1 MQSLDDLV
9 LECMQQG
16 CTDLHISGN
25 HPFVVRKNGN
35 IHYLK
40 ELVIS
45 PSEVDSL
52 VNELLDPIHK
62 KILSERWS
70 VDLAKTIA
78 GSRLRI
84 NVFRSHRGLSLAIR
98 FLPGRIPSVEQ
109 LNLLPSLQEL
119 TYHRSGLILI
129 CGATGSGKST
139 TIASLLQKINTTKS
153 LHVITLEDPIEF
165 RFQTIRSFFEQREL
179 GVHFQ
184 NFEQGLIDIL
194 REMPDVVMVGE
205 LREPETIRLTL
216 NAAEAG
222 HLVFATLHAST
233 VEEALYR
240 VCNAFP
246 LDVQEYVRHQLSSS
260 LNAVI
265 VQQLHYKTE
274 LGFRVPMLSVLR
286 TTKSIK
292 RLIREGK
299 LSQIENAL
307 EMGRQEGMY
316 TFDGYK
322 REFLDQKR
330 NFVSPVQIL
339 QASKEEYS
347 EEESTSQF
355 GQGGSEKSEDQVK
368 KPQPYTTSVP
378 LKNAGPE
385 SEIQGDDQEG
395 LYHLKGDEDLA
406 EVLAQLS
413 EDRGL
418 KTEDR

>member
-1 MQSLDDLV
+1 
-9 LECMQQG
+9 
-16 CTDLHISGN
+16 
-25 HPFVVRKNGN
+25 
-35 IHYLK
+35 
-40 ELVIS
+40 
-45 PSEVDSL
+45 
-52 VNELLDPIHK
+52 
-62 KILSERWS
+62 
-70 VDLAKTIA
+70 
-78 GSRLRI
+78 
-84 NVFRSHRGLSLAIR
+84 LSLAIR

-139 TIASLLQKINTTKS
+139 TIASLLQKINLSKS

-179 GVHFQ
+179 GTHFQ

-194 REMPDVVMVGE
+194 REMPDVVLVGE
-205 LREPETIRLTL
+205 LREPEPIRLTL

-246 LDVQEYVRHQLSSS
+246 LDVQEFVRHQLSAS
-260 LNAVI
+260 LAAVI
-265 VQQLHYKTE
+265 VQQLHYKPE

-286 TTKSIK
+286 TTTSIK

-299 LSQIENAL
+299 LSQIENAM

-316 TFDGYK
+316 TFERFG
-322 REFLDQKR
+322 REFLGQKK
-330 NFVSPVQIL
+330 NFVSPMQSL
-339 QASKEEYS
+339 QPSKEVYS
-347 EEESTSQF
+347 EDAATSQTAV
-355 GQGGSEKSEDQVK
+355 GASDHVDETAK
-368 KPQPYTTSVP
+368 KPLFSGPSVP
-378 LKNAGPE
+378 LKNPE
-385 SEIQGDDQEG
+385 PEFETQGDDQEG

-406 EVLAQLS
+406 DVLAQLKDD
-413 EDRGL
+413 E
-418 KTEDR
+418 

>member
-9 LECMQQG
+9 TECMRQG

-35 IHYLK
+35 IQYLK
-40 ELVIS
+40 ELVLTS
-45 PSEVDSL
+45 SEVDSL
-52 VNELLDPIHK
+52 VNELLDPIQK
-62 KILSERWS
+62 KVLSERWS
-70 VDLAKTIA
+70 VDLAKTVA
-78 GSRLRI
+78 GARLRI

-109 LNLLPSLQEL
+109 LNLLSSLQEL

-139 TIASLLQKINTTKS
+139 TIASLLQKINLSKS

-179 GVHFQ
+179 GAHFQ

-194 REMPDVVMVGE
+194 REMPDVVLVGE
-205 LREPETIRLTL
+205 LREPEPIRLTL

-240 VCNAFP
+240 ICNAFP
-246 LDVQEYVRHQLSSS
+246 LDVQEFVRHQLSSS
-260 LNAVI
+260 LAAVI
-265 VQQLHYKTE
+265 VQQLQYKPE
-274 LGFRVPMLSVLR
+274 LGFRVPLLSVLR

-299 LSQIENAL
+299 LSQIENAM

-316 TFDGYK
+316 TFERYE
-322 REFLDQKR
+322 REFLGQKR
-330 NFVSPVQIL
+330 NFISPMQSL
-339 QASKEEYS
+339 QPSKEAYS
-347 EEESTSQF
+347 EDEGTSQTAL
-355 GQGGSEKSEDQVK
+355 GAPEQKEEPTR
-368 KPQPYTTSVP
+368 KPLFSGLSVP
-378 LKNAGPE
+378 LKNPE
-385 SEIQGDDQEG
+385 PEFETQGDDQEG

-406 EVLAQLS
+406 DVLAQLRDD
-413 EDRGL
+413 E
-418 KTEDR
+418 

>member
-1 MQSLDDLV
+1 MYSLDDLV
-9 LECMQQG
+9 VECMQQG
-16 CTDLHISGN
+16 CTDLHISGD

-35 IHYLK
+35 ISYLK
-40 ELVIS
+40 ELVLT
-45 PSEVDSL
+45 PAEVDGL
-52 VNELLDPIHK
+52 VNELLDPIQK

-84 NVFRSHRGLSLAIR
+84 NVFRTYRGLSLAIR

-139 TIASLLQKINTTKS
+139 TIASLLQKINMTKS

-179 GVHFQ
+179 GIHFH

-194 REMPDVVMVGE
+194 REMPDVVLVGE
-205 LREPETIRLTL
+205 LREPEPIRLTL

-246 LDVQEYVRHQLSSS
+246 LDVQEFVRHQLSSS
-260 LNAVI
+260 LAAVI
-265 VQQLHYKTE
+265 VQQLHYKPE
-274 LGFRVPMLSVLR
+274 LGFRVPVLSVLR
-286 TTKSIK
+286 STTSIK
-292 RLIREGK
+292 RMIREGK
-299 LSQIENAL
+299 LSQIENTL

-316 TFDGYK
+316 TFERYD
-322 REFLDQKR
+322 REFLSQKK
-330 NFVSPVQIL
+330 NFVSPKQIL
-339 QASKEEYS
+339 QPSKEEYP
-347 EEESTSQF
+347 EKESTSQP
-355 GQGGSEKSEDQVK
+355 GIGGGEQSKEQAQKTQFSS
-368 KPQPYTTSVP
+368 PSVP
-378 LKNAGPE
+378 LRNAEPGF
-385 SEIQGDDQEG
+385 EIQGDDQEG

-406 EVLAQLS
+406 EVLAQLRDDS
-413 EDRGL
+413 GQR
-418 KTEDR
+418 TED

>member
-1 MQSLDDLV
+1 MQSLDEVV
-9 LECMQQG
+9 LECVQQG

-35 IHYLK
+35 IQYLK
-40 ELVIS
+40 ELVLT
-45 PSEVDSL
+45 PPEVESL
-52 VNELLDPIHK
+52 VNGLLDPIQK

-98 FLPGRIPSVEQ
+98 FLPGRIPTVEE

-139 TIASLLQKINTTKS
+139 TIASLLQKINVTKS

-179 GVHFQ
+179 GIHFQ

-194 REMPDVVMVGE
+194 REMPDVVLVGE
-205 LREPETIRLTL
+205 LREPEPIRLTL

-240 VCNAFP
+240 ICNAFP
-246 LDVQEYVRHQLSSS
+246 LDVQEFVRHQLSSS
-260 LNAVI
+260 LAAVI
-265 VQQLHYKTE
+265 VQQLHYKPE
-274 LGFRVPMLSVLR
+274 LGYRVPVLSVLR
-286 TTKSIK
+286 TTKGVK

-299 LSQIENAL
+299 LSQIENTL
-307 EMGRQEGMY
+307 EMGRQDGMY
-316 TFDGYK
+316 TFDRYR
-322 REFLDQKR
+322 REFINQKQSFIPPM
-330 NFVSPVQIL
+330 NIL
-339 QASKEEYS
+339 QPSKEAYS
-347 EEESTSQF
+347 EEESGRQAANATSEERN
-355 GQGGSEKSEDQVK
+355 GTSK
-368 KPQPYTTSVP
+368 KPFSSGSSVP
-378 LKNAGPE
+378 LKNKDPNYE
-385 SEIQGDDQEG
+385 QQEDDQEG

-406 EVLAQLS
+406 DVLAQLRDD
-413 EDRGL
+413 E
-418 KTEDR
+418 E